1 MNFNQSSR
9 SASSADGWLEDL
21 GLRPELQLVT
31 DRSLNLFGAL
41 FLTISCLHAK
51 HLILASLLGGFLA
64 SILFTLLLENLVF
77 RALFWRH
84 SGDLHGLNLS
94 IDCPGSFLELLQITG
109 ELIAIIRRHCEAQC
123 NDQIID
129 TTLQTQNLLDN
140 FSVGALEAVELGLFW
155 ALELVFDKL
164 LQE

>member
-21 GLRPELQLVT
+21 GLRPELQLVA
-31 DRSLNLFGAL
+31 DRGLDLFGAL
-41 FLTISCLHAK
+41 LLTVSCLHAE
-51 HLILASLLGGFLA
+51 HLILASLLGCLLA
-64 SILFTLLLENLVF
+64 SILFTLLLQNLVF
-77 RALFWRH
+77 SSLFWRH

-94 IDCPGSFLELLQITG
+94 IDCLGSLLELLQITG

-129 TTLQTQNLLDN
+129 TSLQR
-140 FSVGALEAVELGLFW
+140 
-155 ALELVFDKL
+155 
-164 LQE
+164 